1 MYCRLALSIFFVV
14 LACASFASTAVA
26 QERAKETDSRLFE
39 LRTYYPVPGNFE
51 AVQARFRNHTV
62 KLFEKH
68 GMTNVGYWVVADANE
83 DEQKL
88 IYILAHKDR
97 AAADASWK
105 AFRSDPNWLKV
116 KAETEKDGPI
126 LTKVESLYL
135 RPTDYSAIK

>member
-1 MYCRLALSIFFVV
+1 MYGRLV
-14 LACASFASTAVA
+14 LAMLFVALASALVASTTVA
-26 QERAKETDSRLFE
+26 QERTKDADTRLFE
-39 LRTYYPVPGNFE
+39 LRTYYPVPGKFE

-68 GMTNVGYWVVADANE
+68 GMTNIGYWVVADAGE

-105 AFRSDPNWLKV
+105 AFRADPNWLKV

>member
-1 MYCRLALSIFFVV
+1 MYRRFGLSIVCLIAAVV
-14 LACASFASTAVA
+14 SGQGIVAA
-26 QERAKETDSRLFE
+26 QERAKDADTRLFE
-39 LRTYYPVPGNFE
+39 LRTYYPVPGKFE

-68 GMTNVGYWVVADANE
+68 GMTNIGYWVVADASE

-105 AFRSDPNWLKV
+105 AFRADPNWLKV